1 MRDNIH
7 KYLCKENLYNHLL
20 YFVQEVLKGVQTL
33 WIKVSFTYQ
42 EDQKPSSLYSAK
54 IRKFLHG
61 EESQY
66 SSVYNTPVKTA
77 SALLFSLKV

>member
-42 EDQKPSSLYSAK
+42 EDQKTSSLYSAK
-54 IRKFLHG
+54 IR
-61 EESQY
+61 QY